1 MDGIEIT
8 LLGKKFLNKKREQE
22 QKFTLKGKP

>member
-8 LLGKKFLNKKREQE
+8 LLGKKFLNKKPEQE